1 MNQEENKTLAAPT
14 PEEEE
19 QADELRRKVGLPRF
33 FELLGRDL
41 WSFYRASFLCCLGF
55 LPGFVLMAFGLLA
68 GSLPLG
74 AVGGALAGLLGAPL
88 LSGLLDT
95 LLRALRDE
103 PGFWW
108 HTYKMA
114 WKQNWKAS
122 LLPGLLFGLFA
133 GVWVSLLF
141 LCAGMENVPT
151 SVWIC
156 LLVGLFIG
164 MGFFS
169 YLLVQ
174 VPLVDLPLGRMLKN
188 AALMFIGFFP
198 RTAAASLVQLV
209 YWAAVLLYLPLT
221 IPVLLVFGF
230 WLPCLIA
237 AMILYPGLDKV
248 FQLEK
253 TLRTRRD
260 AELAERMAGS
270 GPVFSHNDQ

>member
-1 MNQEENKTLAAPT
+1 MRTSWAQLTEEICACN
-14 PEEEE
+14 
-19 QADELRRKVGLPRF
+19 RCR
-33 FELLGRDL
+33 
-41 WSFYRASFLCCLGF
+41 LCETRNNVV
-55 LPGFVLMAFGLLA
+55 PGEG
-68 GSLPLG
+68 
-74 AVGGALAGLLGAPL
+74 
-88 LSGLLDT
+88 DT
-95 LLRALRDE
+95 
-103 PGFWW
+103 
-108 HTYKMA
+108 H
-114 WKQNWKAS
+114 
-122 LLPGLLFGLFA
+122 
-133 GVWVSLLF
+133 
-141 LCAGMENVPT
+141 
-151 SVWIC
+151 
-156 LLVGLFIG
+156 
-164 MGFFS
+164 
-169 YLLVQ
+169 
-174 VPLVDLPLGRMLKN
+174 

>member
-141 LCAGMENVPT
+141 LCADMENVPT

-174 VPLVDLPLGRMLKN
+174 VPLVDLPLCRMLKN

-260 AELAERMAGS
+260 AELTEHMAGS

>member
-141 LCAGMENVPT
+141 LCADMENVPT